1 VKAISYGWT
10 DLTNPGCGYDSSEYT
25 TTVPLTAGEF
35 YDYTFYMLPTAYTV
49 QPGHHLQLILTTWDP
64 YRAFLDQS
72 FENLNIS
79 KEADAIDYD
88 YSYIVDNQ
96 SIHVRIPVT
105 AEQDKST
112 EP

>member
-1 VKAISYGWT
+1 METFTTGLLADQNLFVGRV
-10 DLTNPGCGYDSSEYT
+10 DGRYT
-25 TTVPLTAGEF
+25 GPAVAGS
-35 YDYTFYMLPTAYTV
+35 L
-49 QPGHHLQLILTTWDP
+49 
-64 YRAFLDQS
+64 
-72 FENLNIS
+72 
-79 KEADAIDYD
+79 ADD